1 MAHEH
6 VWQKEPPDNRTSED
20 KYGDKRDMAHNSF
33 WTSLEELQRLQL
45 LVEKDPDFEN
55 SSDWPGLVEWCPSC
69 GSTRVVKLVLPP
81 TMKEEE
87 MDALV
92 KEEEIVADFEVD
104 EVKPSCEATARDAG
118 TQTPRR
124 RRRGGRGCR
133 MKRLL
138 AFQLMLSQ
146 KKGLP
151 LSRLL
156 NTRLNEKSIG
166 VKVEKGM
173 KCTVKEE
180 KEKEEREEEVCPK
193 KEVSSSGPTHLTLRS
208 FPTGANPPSAQ
219 TPPSSKLH
227 SIGPNISPFSVPPP
241 PIFTPP
247 FMPSFQAP
255 QYCQT
260 PVANWGLCGGCH
272 CWGPILPIWVVQ

>member
-1 MAHEH
+1 
-6 VWQKEPPDNRTSED
+6 
-20 KYGDKRDMAHNSF
+20 MAHNSF

-45 LVEKDPDFEN
+45 LVEKDPEFEN
-55 SSDWPGLVEWCPSC
+55 SSDWPMLVEWCPSC
-69 GSTRVVKLVLPP
+69 GSTRAVKLVLP
-81 TMKEEE
+81 TGKNVVLE
-87 MDALV
+87 AVV
-92 KEEEIVADFEVD
+92 KEETIVSEFKVD
-104 EVKPSCEATARDAG
+104 EAQASCEATAKDAC
-118 TQTPRR
+118 TQTSRR
-124 RRRGGRGCR
+124 RRTGGRGSR

-146 KKGLP
+146 RKGLP

-156 NTRLNEKSIG
+156 KTRLNEKSIR
-166 VKVEKGM
+166 VKVEKEM

-180 KEKEEREEEVCPK
+180 KEVCPE

-208 FPTGANPPSAQ
+208 FPTGANPPSTQ

-255 QYCQT
+255 QYCQM